1 MKIDLDSTIV
11 AHCTGNVPA
20 RRAIVRISGRQTI
33 EILKSLMVAPSDC
46 EWLTRI
52 THAEYRS
59 VRVCLDWPG
68 RTLAVGLYC
77 WPDNRCYTGEPS
89 AEFHL
94 IGSIPVVES
103 LVRKVIASGARHADR
118 GEFTL
123 RSFLAGK
130 LDLVQAEAVLGVIES
145 ETEEELHIA
154 LEQLAGNLSRPVRQM
169 RHDLIE
175 LIANLEAGL
184 DFVEEDIEFISS
196 ETMHA
201 QLAAVLEKMDKML
214 DHLQTRDARSQQPIV
229 ALVGLPNAGKSSLFN
244 ALVGQDRAIVSEQA
258 GTTRDFVAETLHL
271 PEFSVELVDTAGYES
286 IHGDSPR
293 AAAQLA
299 LMRCLMRADIVL
311 LCEDGSN
318 EQLATPTYESLL
330 GMTHR
335 ATVLP
340 VRTKYDLKQDK
351 AVASNEEAICVS
363 VVSGMGLDE
372 LVRRLGEALEH
383 RQKNLQSETMHRT
396 ALRCR
401 QSLLNARQSIVHA
414 LGLIDQANQEDLVAA
429 ELRIALE
436 ELSAIIGEVH
446 SEDILGNIFSRFCIG
461 K

>member
-1 MKIDLDSTIV
+1 MKIDLDATIV
-11 AHCTGNVPA
+11 AHCTGSVPA
-20 RRAIVRISGRQTI
+20 RRAIVRISGQQTTA
-33 EILKSLMVAPSDC
+33 ILKSLIVSPSDC
-46 EWLTRI
+46 EWLSRL

-59 VRVCLDWPG
+59 VQVNLDWPG
-68 RTLAVGLYC
+68 RTLAVGLYF

-89 AEFHL
+89 AEIHL

-103 LVRKVIASGARHADR
+103 LVRRLIASGARHADR

-145 ETEEELHIA
+145 ETEEELHVA

-169 RHDLIE
+169 RNDLIE

-184 DFVEEDIEFISS
+184 DFVEEDIEFVST
-196 ETMHA
+196 EAMRA
-201 QLAAVLEKMDKML
+201 QLASVLVKIDQML
-214 DHLQTRDARSQQPIV
+214 AHLRTRDARSQQPIV

-244 ALVGQDRAIVSEQA
+244 ALVRHDRAIVSEQA
-258 GTTRDFVAETLHL
+258 GTTRDFVSETLQL
-271 PEFSVELVDTAGYES
+271 QEFSVELVDTAGYES
-286 IHGDSPR
+286 IQGDSPR

-299 LMRCLMRADIVL
+299 LMRCLMRADIIL
-311 LCEDGSN
+311 LCEDSSTEHRSASSYGAISGV
-318 EQLATPTYESLL
+318 AS
-330 GMTHR
+330 R

-340 VRTKYDLKQDK
+340 VQTKCDLTPGNNTDPNQG
-351 AVASNEEAICVS
+351 AICVS
-363 VVSGMGLDE
+363 VLTGMGLDD
-372 LVRRLGEALEH
+372 LRCRLAEALEN
-383 RQKNLQSETMHRT
+383 RQRELQSESMHRT
-396 ALRCR
+396 AMRCR
-401 QSLLNARQSIVHA
+401 QSLDLARQSIVRA

-429 ELRIALE
+429 ELRIALD